1 MPLHRVAQG
10 PDSPVVTG
18 LDLQNNIACP
28 HPHILFRNAIEGRLY
43 SCPHLLSYFTFN
55 VAVVL
60 CVRVPEVPVN
70 VSVDVPLEAPFGTAK
85 SIVVLAV
92 SDPDVSVTDEG
103 TIVHVELSGPPLQVK
118 PIVPV
123 KPVFEDSV
131 RVEID
136 PVVTNRAESQAVI
149 ETPRAIKLFN
159 VQL

>member
-1 MPLHRVAQG
+1 ML
-10 PDSPVVTG
+10 STT
-18 LDLQNNIACP
+18 
-28 HPHILFRNAIEGRLY
+28 FRDAIEGRVY
-43 SCPHLLSYFTFN
+43 ACPPIYFPTFS

-85 SIVVLAV
+85 STVTLAV

-103 TIVHVELSGPPLQVK
+103 TIVHVELGGPPLQVK

-123 KPVFEDSV
+123 
-131 RVEID
+131 
-136 PVVTNRAESQAVI
+136 
-149 ETPRAIKLFN
+149 N